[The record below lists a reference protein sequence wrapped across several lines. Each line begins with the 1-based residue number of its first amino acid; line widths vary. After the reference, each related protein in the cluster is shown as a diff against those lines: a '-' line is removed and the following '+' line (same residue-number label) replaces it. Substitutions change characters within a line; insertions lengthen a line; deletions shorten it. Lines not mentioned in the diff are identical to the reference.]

1 MRNAV
6 FAASLALAGSLFV
19 TPVSA
24 ASWEFDLVNRS
35 NANILSFQTRE
46 GGAWSQNWLDEIVLP
61 GETFIMDFGTDQGD
75 CRVRTR
81 MDFSDG
87 TFFEGNVDYCSIST
101 ITVRNNDV
109 VWE

>member
-6 FAASLALAGSLFV
+6 FAASLVLAGSLFV
-19 TPVSA
+19 TPASA
-24 ASWEFDLVNRS
+24 TSWEFDLVNRS

-87 TFFEGNVDYCSIST
+87 TFFEGNIDYCSVST